1 MPVQTQGPL
10 EEALIQLSLTSSD
23 GVVSRE
29 VVGPWKVGP
38 VVPDAR
44 FCSSPE
50 PWQHHLWDFPSTL
63 PHLLVTV
70 KVTPMARTL
79 PHQRQGGTVGLSA
92 WFSLVMGCS
101 LVLPAMVN
109 CEKGSDPTETLFGWE
124 QGCDLISDLISDL
137 SLRVRLKPRL
147 ISPGALHAFCV
158 SWQC

>member
-1 MPVQTQGPL
+1 MQTQGPL

-50 PWQHHLWDFPSTL
+50 PWQHHLWDFPSIL

-70 KVTPMARTL
+70 KVTPMAR
-79 PHQRQGGTVGLSA
+79 QGLTHTRGREAQWGSVPGFPCA
-92 WFSLVMGCS
+92 MGCF

-109 CEKGSDPTETLFGWE
+109 CEKGSDPTETLFPWE
-124 QGCDLISDLISDL
+124 QGCDLISDL
-137 SLRVRLKPRL
+137 SLYPAVICK
-147 ISPGALHAFCV
+147 CV
-158 SWQC
+158 